1 MADRKHLSREEIAKI
16 EIGHTD
22 STPAINWFLTLF
34 FLAVITLVP
43 LLQFGREW
51 AAIRGGQEPGRRLPQ
66 SLDVFSFLLPS
77 RAEVESLAESPD
89 GPLAAG
95 SRVNNR
101 MLADIQAYER
111 DLKERDALMQWVIP
125 RMQIPVTAW
134 LRGGNEDAYCG
145 RDGWLFYRKDVDAL
159 TSRGFLDPEVLARRA
174 AGGSEL
180 EGPPQPDPVKA
191 IVDFRDRL
199 ADRGIA
205 LVVVP
210 APVKPSIYPE
220 RFSGRYAGR
229 DEVVQ
234 NPSYGEFLARLAEAR
249 VDVFDPAPLLLDAKR
264 RDPADGL
271 YLATD
276 THWTPAGMELT
287 ARALAAAARRA
298 APLPPATDRF
308 RATER
313 EVTGRGDVA
322 LMLKLPAGTRAFDAE
337 TVRLHPVTDGGAA
350 WRPDPDAEVLFLGD
364 SFANIYSLA
373 AMGWGEAAGLA
384 EHLSLALGLPVDTIT
399 RNDAGSHATRE
410 MLAKE
415 LQRGHDRL
423 AGKKLVIW
431 EFASRELA
439 GGDWKILPIELGTP
453 AADGFHQP
461 PAGRTV
467 AVRGVVRKAS
477 AAPRPGSVP
486 YKDHII
492 MVHLAELESEEDPAA
507 AGREAVVL
515 TWSMRDNVQ
524 APAAR
529 WRPGDRV
536 TLRLRRWDEAGAALE
551 SINRSELDDGP
562 LLLAEPVWGEP
573 TAGDGWRPGARPD
586 AEAGRPEPRP
596 EAGVAPEPAAGPA
609 AGDAAAVF
617 RARCARRAKD
627 GEGMAVPGRDGWLF
641 LRDDFRHL
649 GAGPFWGAAAASA
662 GADPL
667 PALVD
672 FKDQLAK
679 AGVALLVV
687 PVPPKAVIYPEEAFP
702 EEPPAADAPRLD
714 ATLERFY
721 GVLAEQGLEVL
732 DLVPAMRA
740 ERGRGDGPL
749 LYCKTDTHWSSH
761 ACAVA
766 ARLLRERI
774 AARGIALP
782 GADASAFVGEETSV
796 TFVGDLARDRDGPG
810 AAGETLPVRQV
821 RPTGGGATVSGDGPI
836 LLLGDSH
843 TLVFHEG
850 GDMLATGAG
859 LADQLAL
866 ELGVPVDLLGVRGS
880 AATQAR
886 VNLLR
891 RTQKSP
897 AYLAGK
903 KLVIY
908 CFASREFTESQG
920 WRKVPIV
927 K

>member
-1 MADRKHLSREEIAKI
+1 MADRKHLSREEIAKL

-34 FLAVITLVP
+34 FLAVVTLVP
-43 LLQFGREW
+43 VLQFGREW
-51 AAIRGGQEPGRRLPQ
+51 AAIRAGKEPGRRVPQ
-66 SLDVFSFLLPS
+66 SLDVFSFLFPS
-77 RAEVESLAESPD
+77 RAEVRSLVGAPD
-89 GPLAAG
+89 GLLAAG

-101 MLADIQAYER
+101 MLADIQTYETE
-111 DLKERDALMQWVIP
+111 LKERDALMQWVIP

-145 RDGWLFYRKDVDAL
+145 RDGWLFYRKDIDSL

-180 EGPPQPDPVKA
+180 KLPPQPDPIKA
-191 IVDFRDRL
+191 IRHFRDQL
-199 ADRGIA
+199 AARGIA

-229 DEVVQ
+229 DEAVQ
-234 NPSYGEFLARLAEAR
+234 NPSFGDFLARLAAAQ
-249 VDVFDPAPLLLDAKR
+249 VGCFDPTPLLLDAKR
-264 RDPADGL
+264 RAPAGGL

-287 ARALAAAARRA
+287 ARGLAEVVRQAAA
-298 APLPPATDRF
+298 LPPATDRF

-322 LMLKLPAGTRAFDAE
+322 MMLKLPAGMEVFAPE
-337 TVRLHPVTDGGAA
+337 TVRARPVMDGGGP
-350 WRPDPDAEVLFLGD
+350 WRPDPRAEVLFLGD

-415 LQRGHDRL
+415 LQRGNDRL
-423 AGKKLVIW
+423 AGKKVVVW

-439 GGDWKILPIELGTP
+439 CGDWKILPLQLGSRQ
-453 AADGFHQP
+453 ADGFYQP
-461 PAGRTV
+461 PTGRAV
-467 AVRGVVRKAS
+467 AVRGVVRAAS

-486 YKDHII
+486 YKDHIL
-492 MVHLAELESEEDPAA
+492 MVHLGELESDDDPAA

-515 TWSMRDNVQ
+515 TWSMQDNVQ
-524 APAAR
+524 AAAAR

-536 TLRLRRWDEAGAALE
+536 ALRLRRWDEVGQTLE
-551 SINRSELDDGP
+551 SINRSELDAEP

-573 TAGDGWRPGARPD
+573 SGTDAGRPAARPA
-586 AEAGRPEPRP
+586 AEGGARPEPRP
-596 EAGVAPEPAAGPA
+596 ATATTAAPEAGDP
-609 AGDAAAVF
+609 AAVF
-617 RARCARRAKD
+617 RGRCARQAEA
-627 GEGMAVPGRDGWLF
+627 GEGMVVPGRDGWLF
-641 LRDDFRHL
+641 LRNDFRHL
-649 GAGPFWGAAAASA
+649 GAGPFWAAANA
-662 GADPL
+662 GTGGDPL
-667 PALVD
+667 PAIVD

-679 AGVALLVV
+679 AGIALLLV
-687 PVPPKAVIYPEEAFP
+687 PVPPKAVIYPEQAFP
-702 EEPPAADAPRLD
+702 EEPPAAAAPRLD
-714 ATLERFY
+714 AALERFY
-721 GVLAEQGLEVL
+721 GVLAEQGVEVL

-740 ERGRGDGPL
+740 ERTSGDAPL
-749 LYCKTDTHWSSH
+749 LYCKTDTHWSSRG
-761 ACAVA
+761 CELA
-766 ARLLRERI
+766 ARLLKERI
-774 AARGIALP
+774 IARGIPVPA
-782 GADASAFVGEETSV
+782 AAAFAGEETSI
-796 TFVGDLARDRDGPG
+796 TFVGDLAKDLRGPE
-810 AAGETLPVRQV
+810 AASETLPARQV
-821 RPTGGGATVSGDGPI
+821 KPTAGNATVSGDSPI

-866 ELGVPVDLLGVRGS
+866 ELGAPVDLLGVRGS
-880 AATQAR
+880 AATAAR

-891 RTQKSP
+891 RTQKAP
-897 AYLAGK
+897 DYLAGK
-903 KLVIY
+903 KLVVY
-908 CFASREFTESQG
+908 CFAAREFTESQG